1 MALIQKVLLIVTN
14 CFYYVAMSSCC
25 FFPSLFLFSERLNKL
40 KIIHL
45 LFWKVG
51 CKLKLIFLR
60 LIFFLQ
66 ILMQHI
72 SPFFSSWC
80 LSVSLYV
87 FLPLPPLS
95 FILTVEQGKFS
106 RIKRKF
112 DTEISHLSP
121 ALPPHMH
128 SLLHYQQSLPEWYVC
143 PYL

>member
-1 MALIQKVLLIVTN
+1 MALYTKSFHWLLLIVSI
-14 CFYYVAMSSCC
+14 MLLLLL

-45 LFWKVG
+45 LFRKAG

-60 LIFFLQ
+60 LIFSYKFWYN
-66 ILMQHI
+66 IFH
-72 SPFFSSWC
+72 PFFPPDVC
-80 LSVSLYV
+80 LSLFMSFFLSL
-87 FLPLPPLS
+87 P
-95 FILTVEQGKFS
+95 FILTAEQGKFS